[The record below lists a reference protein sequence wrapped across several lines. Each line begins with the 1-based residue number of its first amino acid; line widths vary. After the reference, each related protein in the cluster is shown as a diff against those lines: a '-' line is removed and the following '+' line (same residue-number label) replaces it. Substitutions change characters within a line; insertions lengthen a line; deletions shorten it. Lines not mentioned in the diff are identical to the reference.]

1 MLNAGRHEAL
11 VAEVAELPD
20 DVAPGSGE
28 MLALKAVAAAD
39 AAVEYAAAE
48 AQGTASAL
56 DLEALKLAAER
67 AAQFHAEAMALFASQ

>member
-1 MLNAGRHEAL
+1 
-11 VAEVAELPD
+11 
-20 DVAPGSGE
+20 